1 MRKIIEEKVLGKG
14 KGNIWFDTVLDF
26 DENRNDRNK
35 KPFVALGVKQK
46 KKLYDFYNKRGRKRL
61 LICGLVPTNK

>member
-1 MRKIIEEKVLGKG
+1 MNYEEKVRKIIEEKVLGKG

-46 KKLYDFYNKRGRKRL
+46 KNF
-61 LICGLVPTNK
+61 IS